1 LSEPARVSGPAARAG
16 SPLRCFLGAFGDAGH
31 AFPMLALGSELAR
44 RGHEVTFETWT
55 RWRQPVE
62 AAGMRFV
69 AAPEFPVFPTR
80 ERPLSPYEAVV
91 AAVAQTR
98 PAVAAA
104 APDVVVHDIL
114 TLAPALSGE
123 LESVPV
129 ATLIPHLYPPGEPGF
144 PPFGFGAR
152 KPRTRP
158 GERLWRAFER
168 PVAAGLRRGTAEL
181 NDTRRRVG
189 LGPRHWP
196 HNGLSP
202 RLCLVAT
209 LPQLEYPRPW
219 PAHVHVVGPLIWEA
233 QAAAVA
239 PPPGSAPLVLVAPS
253 TAQDPEQRLLRA
265 ALRGLADEPVRV
277 LASSNRRRLPEPVPV
292 PANTRLVEWVSY
304 AQTMPEAA
312 LVVCCAGHGTLI
324 RALTLG
330 RPVVA
335 VPHAGD
341 MPENAARLAWSG
353 AGVRVPWPLLSPL
366 TLRRAVR
373 RALGDDRL
381 AIRAAQLA
389 AWSQLHDG
397 PGRAAE
403 LVERLA
409 RGQPVM

>member
-1 LSEPARVSGPAARAG
+1 
-16 SPLRCFLGAFGDAGH
+16 
-31 AFPMLALGSELAR
+31 MLALGAELAR

-55 RWRQPVE
+55 RWREPVE
-62 AAGMRFV
+62 ANGMRFV

-80 ERPLSPYEAVV
+80 DRPLSPYEAVV

-144 PPFGFGAR
+144 PPFGFGAQP
-152 KPRTRP
+152 PRTRA
-158 GERLWRAFER
+158 GARLWRAFDR

-181 NDTRRRVG
+181 NETRRRVG
-189 LGPRHWP
+189 LGPAHGQ
-196 HNGLSP
+196 HNGLS
-202 RLCLVAT
+202 RQLCLVAT

-219 PAHVHVVGPLIWEA
+219 PEHVHVVGPLIWEGP
-233 QAAAVA
+233 AAAVQ
-239 PPPGSAPLVLVAPS
+239 PPPGSEPLVLVAPS

-277 LASSNRRRLPEPVPV
+277 LASSNRRRMPRPLPV

-304 AQTMPEAA
+304 AQTMPQAA
-312 LVVCCAGHGTLI
+312 LVICHAGHGTLI

-353 AGVRVPWPLLSPL
+353 AGVRLPWPLLSPL

-373 RALGDDRL
+373 RALGDERL
-381 AIRAAQLA
+381 AIRAVQLA

-409 RGQPVM
+409 RGQSVTEHP

>member
-1 LSEPARVSGPAARAG
+1 LSEPAPR
-16 SPLRCFLGAFGDAGH
+16 LRCFLGAFGDAGH
-31 AFPMLALGSELAR
+31 AFPMLALGAELAR

-55 RWRQPVE
+55 RWRQYVE
-62 AAGMRFV
+62 ASGMRFV

-80 ERPLSPYEAVV
+80 DRPLSPYEAVV

-104 APDVVVHDIL
+104 AADVVVHDIL

-144 PPFGFGAR
+144 PPFGLGAQL
-152 KPRTRP
+152 PRTRP
-158 GERLWRAFER
+158 GARLWRAFER

-181 NDTRRRVG
+181 NETRRRVG
-189 LGPRHWP
+189 LGPAPGP
-196 HNGLSP
+196 HNGLS
-202 RLCLVAT
+202 RQLCLVAT
-209 LPQLEYPRPW
+209 LPQLEYPRTW
-219 PAHVHVVGPLIWEA
+219 PPHVHVVGPLIWEA
-233 QAAAVA
+233 PAAAVQ

-265 ALRGLADEPVRV
+265 ALRGLAGEPVRV
-277 LASSNRRRLPEPVPV
+277 LASWNRRPLPGPVPV
-292 PANTRLVEWVSY
+292 PANARLVEWVSY
-304 AQTMPEAA
+304 AQTMPLAA
-312 LVVCCAGHGTLI
+312 LVLCHAGHGTLI

-353 AGVRVPWPLLSPL
+353 AGVRLPWPLLSAV

-373 RALGDDRL
+373 RALGDERL

-409 RGQPVM
+409 RGQSVA